1 MAEVSIHE
9 GESIDNCAKQCHL
22 HWTEDEHGSVLV
34 NTSSSTGCAHTF
46 GWVHHRT
53 DGLRFHSSKVRKTLM
68 EKENT
73 CNTWS
78 MEIHGRRAYACTC
91 PASPAW
97 SLSLISCII
106 LSTSMEWWRSASAE
120 QEGRRSPPFLYTRN
134 GEREMAVVW
143 SVLEQATIN
152 QLESWREIGAG
163 AAGIRRPHRLK
174 SY

>member
-73 CNTWS
+73 CNIYTS
-78 MEIHGRRAYACTC
+78 L
-91 PASPAW
+91 ASPTGPW
-97 SLSLISCII
+97 R
-106 LSTSMEWWRSASAE
+106 MEM
-120 QEGRRSPPFLYTRN
+120 G
-134 GEREMAVVW
+134 GERMHARALLLQRGP
-143 SVLEQATIN
+143 S
-152 QLESWREIGAG
+152 
-163 AAGIRRPHRLK
+163 H
-174 SY
+174 